1 MLVMWATRAL
11 LVESKSR
18 QGESRTGKLY
28 SNILTSYRKDVAARK
43 PSSAQAKDRKE
54 EIDSTALKIYKKS
67 HLTLKIVGPVAI

>member
-28 SNILTSYRKDVAARK
+28 SNILTSDRKDVAARK

-67 HLTLKIVGPVAI
+67 HLTLKIVGPEAI